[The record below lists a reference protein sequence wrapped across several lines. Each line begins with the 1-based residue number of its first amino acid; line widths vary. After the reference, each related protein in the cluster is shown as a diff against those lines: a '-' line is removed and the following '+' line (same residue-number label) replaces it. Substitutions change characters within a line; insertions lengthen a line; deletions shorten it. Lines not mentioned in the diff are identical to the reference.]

1 MQNSYNVCWSFRDC
15 EWKSKGL
22 SNEKIKPHI
31 TASLSAKLLQ
41 MNNSRIILRFKGSCL
56 KQDKA
61 FTLKNVVILFT
72 VYELDGWSQDLN
84 TFFIL
89 KDCLFRGVKLTE
101 NTDPDKYFY
110 SGYGIGF
117 DSRSVF
123 SILIS
128 WLKILLFLE

>member
-1 MQNSYNVCWSFRDC
+1 
-15 EWKSKGL
+15 
-22 SNEKIKPHI
+22 
-31 TASLSAKLLQ
+31 
-41 MNNSRIILRFKGSCL
+41 MNNSRIRLRFKGSCF

-84 TFFIL
+84 TFFTL

-110 SGYGIGF
+110 SGYGVGF

-128 WLKILLFLE
+128 WLKIILFLE